1 MFATPR
7 NRGQPDAILGL
18 ASHAIALYLQSL
30 HTRIVK
36 NKGFRVGDRLST
48 LTLRDRYRRYY
59 DARERIRKGCDDSE
73 PLMEVQEP
81 DSF

>member
-1 MFATPR
+1 MSQKA
-7 NRGQPDAILGL
+7 QDMGL
-18 ASHAIALYLQSL
+18 ASHAIGLYLQSL

-36 NKGFRVGDRLST
+36 NKGLRVGDRLSV

-59 DARERIRKGCDDSE
+59 DARERIRKSCDDSE
-73 PLMEVQEP
+73 PLLEVPAP

>member
-1 MFATPR
+1 VKTT
-7 NRGQPDAILGL
+7 GQSAQDLSIA
-18 ASHAIALYLQSL
+18 AHAIGQYLKSL

-36 NKGFRVGDRLST
+36 NMGNRAGDRLAT

-59 DARERIRKGCDDSE
+59 EARERIRKGCDDSE
-73 PLMEVQEP
+73 PPLDVPAP

>member
-1 MFATPR
+1 MNHSA
-7 NRGQPDAILGL
+7 QDLGL
-18 ASHAIALYLQSL
+18 ASHAIGLFLQSL

-36 NKGFRVGDRLST
+36 NKGNRVGDRLAT

-59 DARERIRKGCDDSE
+59 EARERIRKGCDDSE
-73 PLMEVQEP
+73 PPLEVPSP

>member
-1 MFATPR
+1 MSQKA
-7 NRGQPDAILGL
+7 QDLGL
-18 ASHAIALYLQSL
+18 ASHAIGLYLQSL

-36 NKGFRVGDRLST
+36 NKGLRVGDRLSI

-59 DARERIRKGCDDSE
+59 EARERIRKGCDDSE
-73 PLMEVQEP
+73 PPVEVPAP

>member
-1 MFATPR
+1 MSQKA
-7 NRGQPDAILGL
+7 QDLGF
-18 ASHAIALYLQSL
+18 ASHAIGLYLQSL

-36 NKGFRVGDRLST
+36 NKGNRVGDRLAT

-73 PLMEVQEP
+73 PPLEVPAP